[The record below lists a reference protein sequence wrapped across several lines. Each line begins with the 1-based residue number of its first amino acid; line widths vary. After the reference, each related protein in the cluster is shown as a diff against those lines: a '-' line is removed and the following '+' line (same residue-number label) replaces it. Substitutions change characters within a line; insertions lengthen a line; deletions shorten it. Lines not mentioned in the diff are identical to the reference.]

1 MLSCNSMLSR
11 CCLLPTAMFER
22 ECRRALARA
31 LLSHD
36 CMLSSGSMLPCDEC
50 ERECRRCALAH
61 ALLSIDFMLS
71 IDIMLPCDSVPMP
84 PRQSSL
90 LVARVIPSDV
100 GAELDEFD
108 VLQAHELRLP
118 ALNCRYASRC
128 LAKTS
133 AEGSGTSLASTA
145 DVSNFA
151 ANTFKRRIAS
161 STVCVCVCAC
171 VCVCVCVCVRARAHG
186 VWCTCRLTAC
196 IRTHFAPA
204 YSEEHTSSLTRTGSH
219 TLSLS
224 HTVDAAP

>member
-36 CMLSSGSMLPCDEC
+36 CMLSSGSMLPCDGC

-71 IDIMLPCDSVPMP
+71 IDIMLPCDSVPMPPRQSSLLGMLPCDGCERECRRCALAHALLSIDFMLSIDSVPMP

-128 LAKTS
+128 LACTS
-133 AEGSGTSLASTA
+133 SEGSGTSLASTA

-161 STVCVCVCAC
+161 STVCVCV
-171 VCVCVCVCVRARAHG
+171 
-186 VWCTCRLTAC
+186 
-196 IRTHFAPA
+196 
-204 YSEEHTSSLTRTGSH
+204 
-219 TLSLS
+219 
-224 HTVDAAP
+224 